1 MLQLNTSD
9 LKGETKL
16 ANLKKFNNKR
26 FIALIALLVIAGFG
40 AAGGYYYNKYNISQ
54 KEVKRLS
61 DPQEA
66 AKAQVSDAVTKIGRL
81 VDLPSGETP
90 TLATVADPTKLKDQA
105 FFTNAKVGDQVLIY
119 TQAKKAILYR
129 PSTNKIVEI
138 APVNIGTSQPA
149 AAQ

>member
-1 MLQLNTSD
+1 MSLV
-9 LKGETKL
+9 
-16 ANLKKFNNKR
+16 
-26 FIALIALLVIAGFG
+26 ALLVVVGSG
-40 AAGGYYYNKYNISQ
+40 AAGGYYYNKYSDSQ
-54 KEVKRLS
+54 KEIKRLS

-66 AKAQVSDAVTKIGRL
+66 AKTQVSDAVTKIGRL

-90 TLATVADPTKLKDQA
+90 TLATVTDPAKLKDQA
-105 FFTNAKVGDQVLIY
+105 FFTNAKAGDQVLIY

-129 PSTNKIVEI
+129 PSTNKIIEI

>member
-1 MLQLNTSD
+1 M
-9 LKGETKL
+9 
-16 ANLKKFNNKR
+16 ANLKVFNNKR

-40 AAGGYYYNKYNISQ
+40 AAGGYYYNKYNNSQ

-90 TLATVADPTKLKDQA
+90 TLATVNDPTKLKDQA

-129 PSTNKIVEI
+129 PSTNKIIEI